1 MEMEQYYFGRLTV
14 MRSERFKQ
22 RRQMSVLAGAC
33 ILQTCIYHS
42 LNPHAG

>member
-1 MEMEQYYFGRLTV
+1 
-14 MRSERFKQ
+14 MRSDQFKQ
-22 RRQMSVLAGAC
+22 RRQMSVLARVC